1 VKRHVERQDFLKFC
15 FPSNPCFSPD
25 GGRIAYRV
33 SRPNRDKNGY
43 DSDLWVHDLNS
54 GANRRMTSSGEE
66 KFFCWSPDGA
76 SLIFASGR
84 DAARD
89 SNKDA
94 RGPNKDGKKDA
105 RTVFFSI
112 ATAGGEAVRLFEV
125 PCIAKS
131 VKMLDERRCL
141 LTVVHDPAREHENP
155 DEADMLVFDQIPF
168 LANGRGFVGQQRTAL
183 ALYDLKTQEF
193 RLLTP
198 PTMEVSR
205 YTLNRSRTEALIVGT
220 DYTNVKPLGNAVYKM
235 DLFTGAWQRL
245 CGDPDAGKNPASD
258 HTFTFSH
265 AAWWGD
271 VILLSGTDHR
281 KNGINEN
288 LKFYVLV
295 DGQPECLTPE
305 LDSSLTNSVVAD
317 SHYGCTELAG
327 AFFPYEV
334 PAPEGVG
341 QAATGVLY
349 CATNV
354 MKSRLCELDRNGR
367 SAQLTFDTSAV
378 VDYCAEET
386 GRRAAFVAYEGLYPT
401 ELYLW
406 EDNQE
411 RRLTNFN
418 RPLFDEL
425 TLSQPIHVVVDNGQ
439 GWKLDGWY
447 MRPADFQ
454 EGRKYPAILH
464 IHGGPKAAFGDIYHH
479 EMQCWAARGYA
490 VLYCNPRG
498 GDGRGNEFS
507 DIRGRY
513 GDLDFHDLMIFTDWC
528 AENLRFIDTARLGVT
543 GGSYGGYMV
552 NWIITHTG
560 RFKAAVSQRGIANW
574 VSKFGSSDIGYY
586 FVEDQHGG
594 VPWKNPENPWS
605 KSPVKYAEYA
615 DETKTPTLFIHSE
628 EDYRCEL
635 GQGFQMFT
643 ALKALGVE
651 SRLCLFKGE
660 NHELSRSGKP
670 RSRLARLR
678 EIAAWFDS
686 HL

>member
-1 VKRHVERQDFLKFC
+1 MKRHVERQDFLKFC

-33 SRPNRDKNGY
+33 SRPDRDRNGY
-43 DSDLWVHDLNS
+43 DSDLWVYDLD
-54 GANRRMTSSGEE
+54 GGTNRRMT
-66 KFFCWSPDGA
+66 
-76 SLIFASGR
+76 ASGR
-84 DAARD
+84 EGCFCWTPDGTSLVFASERNGAA
-89 SNKDA
+89 
-94 RGPNKDGKKDA
+94 GPEKNGKKEKDA
-105 RTVFFSI
+105 RTVFYSI

-125 PCIAKS
+125 PRAAKS
-131 VKMLDERRCL
+131 VKMLDDRRYL
-141 LTVVHDPAREHENP
+141 LTVVCGPDQEKQNP
-155 DEADMLVFDQIPF
+155 EDADLLVFNQIPF

-183 ALYDLKTQEF
+183 ALYDAKTREF
-193 RLLTP
+193 RRLTP
-198 PTMEVSR
+198 PSMEVSR
-205 YTLNRSRTEALIVGT
+205 CTLNRSRTEALIVGVEYT
-220 DYTNVKPLGNAVYKM
+220 DVKPLGSAVYKM
-235 DLFTGAWQRL
+235 DLFTGALRRL
-245 CGDPDAGKNPASD
+245 CGEPDKNEDA
-258 HTFTFSH
+258 FTFSH

-271 VILLSGTDHR
+271 VILLSGTNRR
-281 KNGINEN
+281 KAGVNEN

-305 LDSSLTNSVVAD
+305 LDTSLSGSVVAD
-317 SHYGCTELAG
+317 SHYGCADLAG
-327 AFFPYEV
+327 AFFPYEAPV
-334 PAPEGVG
+334 PENSPGPVP
-341 QAATGVLY
+341 TGVIY
-349 CATNV
+349 CSTNV
-354 MKSRLCELDRNGR
+354 MKSRLFELDRNGR
-367 SAQLTFDTSAV
+367 SFQITFDTSAV
-378 VDYCAEET
+378 VDYCVWEN
-386 GRRAAFVAYEGLYPT
+386 GRRAAFVAYEGLCPT

-406 EDNQE
+406 EDGLE
-411 RRLTNFN
+411 RRLTSFN

-425 TLSQPIHVVVDNGQ
+425 RLSQPIHVSVDNGQ
-439 GWKLDGWY
+439 GCKLDGWY

-479 EMQCWAARGYA
+479 EMQCWAAQGYA

-498 GDGRGNEFS
+498 GDGRGNDFS
-507 DIRGRY
+507 DIRGHY
-513 GDLDFHDLMIFTDWC
+513 GDLDFHDLMAFTDWC
-528 AENLRFIDTARLGVT
+528 ADNLRFIDASRLGVT

-552 NWIITHTG
+552 NWIVTHTD
-560 RFKAAVSQRGIANW
+560 RFKAAVSQRGISNW

-594 VPWKNPENPWS
+594 TPWKNPENPWNR
-605 KSPVKYAEYA
+605 SPLKYAA
-615 DETKTPTLFIHSE
+615 NAKTPTLFIHSE

-678 EIAAWFDS
+678 EISAWFDS